1 MFCNPPYG
9 REIGKWVQKA
19 YEEAQG
25 GTPIVLLIP
34 ARTDTSYF
42 HDYIYGK
49 AEIRF
54 IRGRLRFT
62 DDDGNAGRV
71 TEKTKGEQSNMV
83 DKYEKVRQEYL
94 NICEGHNGEPCGGD
108 PSVGIFPCPFY
119 GYDRGCLLEGEEYK
133 TAPFGFNRLA
143 KEVHEN
149 AVAHGWWEE
158 ERGLPEVL
166 MLCVSELAEALEE
179 YRNGRPTLYYP
190 CNAGGVCC
198 EEDGSA
204 HCGSR
209 PYNPN
214 NPEAPC
220 SAQSKKP
227 EGVAVEL
234 ADCVIRILDYCGHA
248 GIDLE
253 EAIRIKHEYNKSRPY
268 RHGGKKC

>member
-1 MFCNPPYG
+1 MKPEDRYRKM
-9 REIGKWVQKA
+9 RE
-19 YEEAQG
+19 E
-25 GTPIVLLIP
+25 LL
-34 ARTDTSYF
+34 S
-42 HDYIYGK
+42 
-49 AEIRF
+49 
-54 IRGRLRFT
+54 
-62 DDDGNAGRV
+62 V
-71 TEKTKGEQSNMV
+71 
-83 DKYEKVRQEYL
+83 
-94 NICEGHNGEPCGGD
+94 CEGHNGGDCGGD
-108 PSVGIFPCPFY
+108 PSVGIPAYQFY
-119 GYDRGCLLEGEEYK
+119 GYKCGCLLETEEYK
-133 TAPFGFNRLA
+133 AAPLGLNQLA
-143 KEVHEN
+143 AAVHEN

-179 YRNGRPTLYYP
+179 YRRGRPMLYFP

-209 PYNPN
+209 PYNPAT
-214 NPEAPC
+214 PDAPC

-248 GIDLE
+248 GIDIE
-253 EAIRIKHEYNKSRPY
+253 EAIRIKHEYNKTRPY

>member
-1 MFCNPPYG
+1 MTAIRVARIAHTPHIVAATLGTIARIFK
-9 REIGKWVQKA
+9 IGS
-19 YEEAQG
+19 
-25 GTPIVLLIP
+25 
-34 ARTDTSYF
+34 R
-42 HDYIYGK
+42 
-49 AEIRF
+49 R
-54 IRGRLRFT
+54 RGSLNAWS
-62 DDDGNAGRV
+62 GNAGRV

-94 NICEGHNGEPCGGD
+94 NICEGHNGEPCDGD

-190 CNAGGVCC
+190 RNAGGVCC